1 MRSNTDQS
9 LAPMLTLVFGQS
21 GLGTNERLAKL
32 NCLLVSVA
40 ELCGT
45 SEPYGVGDRD
55 LVGVR
60 DR

>member
-1 MRSNTDQS
+1 
-9 LAPMLTLVFGQS
+9 MLTLVFGQS